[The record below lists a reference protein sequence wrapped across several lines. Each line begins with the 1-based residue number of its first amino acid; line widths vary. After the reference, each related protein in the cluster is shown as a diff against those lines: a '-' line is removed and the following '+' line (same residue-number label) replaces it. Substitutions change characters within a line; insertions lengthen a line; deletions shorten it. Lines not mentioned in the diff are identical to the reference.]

1 VLEFTQSAVYTASS
15 PPLPQSIYQEG
26 QHLMEGFARTMRLNA
41 CQAKMMQT
49 KKDVKEVDGD
59 DPAHISFGGFMWAFK
74 KPDLM
79 NLLPFMLKSFPDMQ
93 VTVLT

>member
-1 VLEFTQSAVYTASS
+1 
-15 PPLPQSIYQEG
+15 
-26 QHLMEGFARTMRLNA
+26 MEGFARTMRLNA

-49 KKDVKEVDGD
+49 KKNKDVDND
-59 DPAHISFGGFMWAFK
+59 DPAHSSFGGFMWAFK